1 MPAKKTIKILGLEI
15 DNITMNNVLEEIE
28 KSLNLNNRKLKIE
41 NRILQI
47 ATINPEILMLAL
59 ENPFYKEML
68 NRAKMRVADGIG
80 IILAGKIFGN
90 NFKERIT
97 GLALVKKL
105 CGLGASEGFVIG
117 LIGGQGKI
125 AVKCGECLQRLYPNL
140 KWWGEEGPEI
150 KDRILDIKDSSK
162 NFQFSDSKNEKQTY
176 NFNALIDKINRNRTR
191 ILFCA
196 FGAPKQEFFINA
208 LRQYENKLHQPLA
221 AIGVGGVFD
230 EIGGAV
236 SPAPE
241 WIDKIGL
248 KWFWRLIHQPWRW
261 KRQLALLKFGYQIL
275 LARFSYNFLYQ
286 TG

>member
-1 MPAKKTIKILGLEI
+1 
-15 DNITMNNVLEEIE
+15 
-28 KSLNLNNRKLKIE
+28 
-41 NRILQI
+41 
-47 ATINPEILMLAL
+47 MLAL

-125 AVKCGECLQRLYPNL
+125 AVKCGECLQRLYLNL
-140 KWWGEEGPEI
+140 KWWGEEGPKI
-150 KDRILDIKDSSK
+150 KNQKETCEYAFPNIQYLNNNSK
-162 NFQFSDSKNEKQTY
+162 TY
-176 NFNALIDKINRNRTR
+176 NFNVLIDRINKTHTS
-191 ILFCA
+191 ILLCA

-221 AIGVGGVFD
+221 AIGVGGAFD

-275 LARFSYNFLYQ
+275 LARFS
-286 TG
+286 

>member
-1 MPAKKTIKILGLEI
+1 
-15 DNITMNNVLEEIE
+15 
-28 KSLNLNNRKLKIE
+28 
-41 NRILQI
+41 
-47 ATINPEILMLAL
+47 
-59 ENPFYKEML
+59 
-68 NRAKMRVADGIG
+68 
-80 IILAGKIFGN
+80 
-90 NFKERIT
+90 
-97 GLALVKKL
+97 
-105 CGLGASEGFVIG
+105 LGASEGFVIG

-275 LARFSYNFLYQ
+275 LARFS
-286 TG
+286 